1 MHQPYSSSHNDVNF
15 VVLGFSSLLEDPC
28 QAVFEEPSDL
38 ASFSLLSGF
47 TYSRCAGCLKLV
59 FSLALRGMR
68 NVVHIVRLVT
78 VSEVTLPLCT
88 YFPLLALTLFSANL
102 VQLENLIMLLCE
114 AACLA
119 RSEGTFSDTEHWGS
133 SGDFWDLLL
142 TATQTLFF
150 WNDSS
155 LLLMLRSKKDGNK
168 GNVFATQKMEITG
181 KPEMKDKQR
190 MQAWEVLLCSPVSQ
204 TI

>member
-1 MHQPYSSSHNDVNF
+1 MSFGGVIPRSVVHQPYSSSNAAVNF

-28 QAVFEEPSDL
+28 QAVFEKPSDL

-47 TYSRCAGCLKLV
+47 VFSQCADCLKLV
-59 FSLALRGMR
+59 FSVALRGMR

-78 VSEVTLPLCT
+78 VSEVTLLLCT

-119 RSEGTFSDTEHWGS
+119 RSEGTFSDTEY
-133 SGDFWDLLL
+133 
-142 TATQTLFF
+142 
-150 WNDSS
+150 
-155 LLLMLRSKKDGNK
+155 
-168 GNVFATQKMEITG
+168 
-181 KPEMKDKQR
+181 
-190 MQAWEVLLCSPVSQ
+190 
-204 TI
+204 